1 MSKLL
6 DLLHASYRSLH
17 PAALVMLM
25 IFTAGCA
32 TEAVDAPADDTAA
45 QVPEADPLP
54 EVFFA
59 NIEDG
64 GAYSSPVEII
74 FGVENFNIV
83 PIEDPLVV
91 REGEGHY
98 HLAVD
103 VPCADAGEIIVAGN
117 PSYIH
122 FGTGN
127 DRIEM
132 QFEPGEHTL
141 CLQVADGEHR
151 VINGPRYSN
160 LTKDISIT
168 IE

>member
-1 MSKLL
+1 MSKLRSVL
-6 DLLHASYRSLH
+6 DPSSRGFHLVALLALMSLT
-17 PAALVMLM
+17 V
-25 IFTAGCA
+25 GCA
-32 TEAVDAPADDTAA
+32 TETVDAPAGDAA
-45 QVPEADPLP
+45 AEDPEAYPMP

-64 GAYSSPVEII
+64 GTYSSPVEII
-74 FGVENFNIV
+74 FEVENFNIV

-103 VPCADAGEIIVAGN
+103 VPCADAGEIIAAGN

-132 QFEPGEHTL
+132 QFEAGEHSL

-160 LTKDISIT
+160 LTKEISIT

>member
-1 MSKLL
+1 MNKLHDAL
-6 DLLHASYRSLH
+6 HLSSRSFLLL
-17 PAALVMLM
+17 ALVLLTS
-25 IFTAGCA
+25 FAAACAGG
-32 TEAVDAPADDTAA
+32 AVDTPASDDSAEAPEEY
-45 QVPEADPLP
+45 PMP

-64 GAYSSPVEII
+64 GTYSSPVEII
-74 FGVENFNIV
+74 FEVENFNIV

-160 LTKDISIT
+160 LTKEISIT